1 MKKNPLACIFLV
13 MSLLQP
19 CPQVAHAQ
27 DVEAFVQDFYKWY
40 LKQSLSF
47 VKQHHAFED
56 LPVFD
61 QAIFKYVCRCT
72 AKRVQFDY
80 NRGVSADG
88 SNYYIRRQDYG
99 EEQLENLMVGKS
111 IVVNESLS
119 LVPVSMSYQKEYNP
133 YLVVYVEKTNG
144 RMCISK
150 VEYSPGPN
158 FRAPVY

>member
-1 MKKNPLACIFLV
+1 MRKLSLACIFLV

-61 QAIFKYVCRCT
+61 EAILKYVCRCT

-80 NRGVSADG
+80 NRGVSADD
-88 SNYYIRRQDYG
+88 SDYYMRRQDYG
-99 EEQLENLMVGKS
+99 KEQLDNLMVGKT
-111 IVVNESLS
+111 IAVNESLN
-119 LVPVSMSYQKEYNP
+119 LVPVSMSNQKEYNP
-133 YLVVYVEKTNG
+133 YLVVFVEKTNG
-144 RMCISK
+144 RLCISK
-150 VEYSPGPN
+150 IESSLRPN

>member
-1 MKKNPLACIFLV
+1 MKKNSIACILLV

-40 LKQSLSF
+40 LKKSLSF
-47 VKQHHAFED
+47 VKQHHVFED

-61 QAIFKYVCRCT
+61 EAILKYVCRCT

-80 NRGVSADG
+80 NRGVSADD
-88 SNYYIRRQDYG
+88 SDYYMRRQDFDK
-99 EEQLENLMVGKS
+99 EQLENLMVGKS
-111 IVVNESLS
+111 IAVNESLN
-119 LVPVSMSYQKEYNP
+119 LVPVSMSNQKEYDP
-133 YLVVYVEKTNG
+133 YLVVFVEKTNG
-144 RMCISK
+144 RLCISK
-150 VEYSPGPN
+150 IESSLRPN